1 MNVIRQSP
9 VVNLATLAAIIAAS
23 VARAYFEPYDAES
36 FADMATLLGSILDS
50 WQTEHPVA
58 ALAVAAVIWFI
69 AGWSIGLVVRVR
81 ELYFVRTTITIPIY
95 GIVACGIFI
104 PHNYLLA
111 AVSSLLFAIAA
122 RSYFDSFRDG
132 YGFSQMFFGSLCLG
146 VLPMIY
152 APATAL
158 LLLMPLAVVVFKR
171 SAREA
176 IVALTGLLLA
186 PLTVCYLNWGAGGEF
201 TAPLAQTAEA
211 LTATSGYRFFGAL
224 PAGAAT
230 LVGML
235 LALVLGA
242 ALISSANIY
251 SMNSRARYITFYNMC
266 AFVIAL
272 ATIALS
278 SSTPAAL
285 GLIAV
290 PTAMTVTAMLVQIRS
305 HAANA
310 IYVVLFILFILH
322 LFIG

>member
-290 PTAMTVTAMLVQIRS
+290 PTAMTVPAMLVQIRS